1 MPNPREVYKQRAQEQ
16 SAEQQSPQQEG
27 EEQESAQSTPSEQ
40 LAESAPEQ
48 VGADS
53 SSEQLTENAPD
64 QVVAD
69 AASEQQDAEAA
80 PSEQPAVEAPSDQPV
95 ETSSAQEPQPDE
107 APKPTTTQS
116 TSQDLK
122 GKPSPRRGKVEQK
135 VDRHVDAKIQAAK
148 RANRK
153 RIIKKLIITVLI
165 VAIVAAVGTFVYLRW
180 FEQDDAQNFTGKW
193 QISGS
198 EGTIEITDTKIILND
213 EVSYEYALDPTSK
226 TLSFTFGSLEGNA
239 RYRLSF
245 DGNQLSITDGE
256 YDFMSTLIED
266 APWMMGALVN
276 PADNPPT
283 LGEESM
289 LLERVE

>member
-16 SAEQQSPQQEG
+16 SAEQQSSQQEG
-27 EEQESAQSTPSEQ
+27 EEQESAQSTPAEQ
-40 LAESAPEQ
+40 LVESAPEQ
-48 VGADS
+48 MGADS
-53 SSEQLTENAPD
+53 SSEQLTDNAPD

-69 AASEQQDAEAA
+69 AASEQQAAEAA
-80 PSEQPAVEAPSDQPV
+80 SSEQAAEVSP
-95 ETSSAQEPQPDE
+95 AQEPQPDE
-107 APKPTTTQS
+107 APKPTTTPS

-276 PADNPPT
+276 PAENPPT